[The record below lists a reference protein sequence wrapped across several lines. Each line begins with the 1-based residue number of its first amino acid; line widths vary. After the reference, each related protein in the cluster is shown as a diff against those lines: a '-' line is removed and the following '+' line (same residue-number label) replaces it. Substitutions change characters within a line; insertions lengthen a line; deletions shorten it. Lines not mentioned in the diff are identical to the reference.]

1 MTDLHSEAQFDN
13 FFALFEQPLQ
23 FDVSQSH
30 LDQRLRALQKRYHP
44 DNVSQDMSDSVQD
57 MSDSVQAKYDSEQA
71 SAMINKAYQTL
82 RSPDTRAAYLLD
94 TAGQAASVETSIADL
109 DFLDD
114 AMDMRIALDEA
125 INTHN
130 LSALHVLRP
139 QIASRLET
147 QADKFNTAYEQ
158 QQWLTAV
165 DATQKLKFLVKLDA
179 DLISAIDDASK
190 GSESDDDDLY
200 V

>member
-1 MTDLHSEAQFDN
+1 MTYLHSEPQFDN

-44 DNVSQDMSDSVQD
+44 DNVSQD

>member
-23 FDVSQSH
+23 FNVSQSH

-44 DNVSQDMSDSVQD
+44 DNVSQD

-139 QIASRLET
+139 QIAGRLET
-147 QADKFNTAYEQ
+147 QADRFNNAYTQ

>member
-23 FDVSQSH
+23 FNVSQSH

-44 DNVSQDMSDSVQD
+44 DNVSQD

-147 QADKFNTAYEQ
+147 QAHKFNTAYEQ

>member
-1 MTDLHSEAQFDN
+1 MTDLHSEAQFNN

-44 DNVSQDMSDSVQD
+44 DNVSQD

>member
-44 DNVSQDMSDSVQD
+44 DNVSQD

-139 QIASRLET
+139 QIAGRLET
-147 QADKFNTAYEQ
+147 QADRFNNAYTQ

>member
-1 MTDLHSEAQFDN
+1 MTNLHPEPQFDN

-23 FDVSQSH
+23 FDVSQSN

-44 DNVSQDMSDSVQD
+44 DNVNQDMA
-57 MSDSVQAKYDSEQA
+57 DSVQAKQYSEQA

-82 RSPDTRAAYLLD
+82 SSADTRAAYLLD
-94 TAGQAASVETSIADL
+94 TVDQAASLETSIADL

-114 AMDMRIALDEA
+114 AMEMRMALDES
-125 INTHN
+125 INTHD

-147 QADKFNTAYEQ
+147 QADRFNTAYEQ
-158 QQWLTAV
+158 QQWPIAV

-179 DLISAIDDASK
+179 DLISAIDHV
-190 GSESDDDDLY
+190 SEGADSDDDDLY

>member
-44 DNVSQDMSDSVQD
+44 DNVSQDMSDSVQ
-57 MSDSVQAKYDSEQA
+57 AKYDSEQA

-82 RSPDTRAAYLLD
+82 RSPDTRAAYLLY

>member
-44 DNVSQDMSDSVQD
+44 DNVSQDMSDSVQ
-57 MSDSVQAKYDSEQA
+57 AKYDSEQA

-82 RSPDTRAAYLLD
+82 RSPDTRAAYLLY

-147 QADKFNTAYEQ
+147 QADRFNNAYTQ

>member
-44 DNVSQDMSDSVQD
+44 DNVSQD

-165 DATQKLKFLVKLDA
+165 NATQKLKFLVKLDA

>member
-23 FDVSQSH
+23 FNVSQSH

-44 DNVSQDMSDSVQD
+44 DNVSQD

>member
-44 DNVSQDMSDSVQD
+44 DNVSQD

-190 GSESDDDDLY
+190 GSESDHDDLY

>member
-44 DNVSQDMSDSVQD
+44 DNVSQDMSS
-57 MSDSVQAKYDSEQA
+57 SVQAKYDSEQA

-139 QIASRLET
+139 QIAGRLET
-147 QADKFNTAYEQ
+147 QADRFNNAYTQ

>member
-13 FFALFEQPLQ
+13 FFSFFMQPLQ
-23 FDVSQSH
+23 FNVSQSH

-44 DNVSQDMSDSVQD
+44 DNVSQD

>member
-44 DNVSQDMSDSVQD
+44 DNVSQDMSDSVQ
-57 MSDSVQAKYDSEQA
+57 AKYDSEQA

-94 TAGQAASVETSIADL
+94 TAGHAASVESSIADL
-109 DFLDD
+109 DFLYD

>member
-23 FDVSQSH
+23 FNVSQSH

-44 DNVSQDMSDSVQD
+44 DNVSQD

-94 TAGQAASVETSIADL
+94 ISGQAASVETSIADL

-139 QIASRLET
+139 QIAGRLET
-147 QADKFNTAYEQ
+147 QADRFNNAYTQ

>member
-13 FFALFEQPLQ
+13 FSALFEQPLQ
-23 FDVSQSH
+23 FNVSQSH

-44 DNVSQDMSDSVQD
+44 DNVSQD